1 MIRAAAWL
9 PLMKRKTY
17 MIRQYLV
24 DAFTDR
30 LFQGNPAAVCVL
42 DEWPDESLMK
52 QIAAENNL
60 SETAFTVKEGSIY
73 RLRWFTP
80 TVEINLCGHAT
91 LAAGSVLLNYYET
104 EAQSVEFTTM
114 SGNLKVSRVGDTYEL
129 DFPTYELHEIEVT
142 DEMEQAFGVRPIKA
156 VLGLDL
162 VCVFETEE
170 QVRKMHPD
178 QDCLKRIE
186 GRIQNATA
194 RGKETDCV
202 SRSFCPKLSIA
213 EDPVCGSAHCQ
224 IADYWAGE
232 LGKEQIYAYQASKR
246 GGYLHC
252 KIKGN
257 GRITI
262 SGEAV
267 IVAISEILAQCN

>member
-9 PLMKRKTY
+9 PLMKRKTN

-24 DAFTDR
+24 DAFTDQ

-142 DEMEQAFGVRPIKA
+142 DEMEQAFGARPSKAIMGMDLICIYDDEEVVRTMQPDIA
-156 VLGLDL
+156 L
-162 VCVFETEE
+162 VE
-170 QVRKMHPD
+170 KLP
-178 QDCLKRIE
+178 
-186 GRIQNATA
+186 GRLQHATA
-194 RGKETDCV
+194 PGRDADCV
-202 SRSFCPKLSIA
+202 TRSFCPKAGII

-224 IADYWAGE
+224 VADYWAKV
-232 LGKEQIYAYQASKR
+232 LNKPSITAYQASKR
-246 GGYLHC
+246 GGTLYC
-252 KIKGN
+252 EPDGD
-257 GRITI
+257 RIRIRGKTVLF
-262 SGEAV
+262 AV
-267 IVAISEILAQCN
+267 CELNI